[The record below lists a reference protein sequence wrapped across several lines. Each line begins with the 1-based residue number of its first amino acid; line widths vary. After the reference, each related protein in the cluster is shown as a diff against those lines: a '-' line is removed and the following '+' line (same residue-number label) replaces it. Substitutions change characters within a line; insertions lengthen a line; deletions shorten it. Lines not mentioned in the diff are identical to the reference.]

1 MQTDAQVFA
10 DDVARAADRNTLADT
25 KDEFLLRGIAIIARQ
40 LEHQNTILKNLVGAT
55 LIMKKLGGDT
65 DAKEE

>member
-40 LEHQNTILKNLVGAT
+40 LEHQNTILKNLVGAI
-55 LIMKKLGGDT
+55 LMKKQGGDT
-65 DAKEE
+65 NAQEE